1 MSLWWLG
8 YPLLG
13 AFAGFVAG
21 LFGVGGGLTIVPL
34 LCVPLFIIAEGMMQG
49 TLTAL
54 LPRLVSSG
62 VVPPGQLDRL
72 RSILG
77 DIARLRD
84 SVLPWIAIFAA

>member
-34 LCVPLFIIAEGMMQG
+34 LLMLFRHRI
-49 TLTAL
+49 
-54 LPRLVSSG
+54 S
-62 VVPPGQLDRL
+62 
-72 RSILG
+72 RSNI
-77 DIARLRD
+77 
-84 SVLPWIAIFAA
+84 PCTWH